1 MISLLFK
8 TFISE
13 WIRYKAAEIL
23 VNLWKAYSRWIWIRR
38 LWFTM
43 IYFLGSGLVLC
54 WLSGNLKITRFQKI
68 VKFFLKS
75 SFAHFWQ
82 IHSYICTLQT
92 RPSLPN
98 NFFHQLS
105 PPPGLEPTTPGLPA
119 QCLYRYATAAF
130 LGIMVTKV
138 FLILNLNN
146 LMFKEIVLKNRK
158 TSLVLESTISK
169 VSKVNL
175 NHFSTNWIR
184 KCGISF
190 KRIALI
196 LERKT
201 NFFDSVEWW

>member
-1 MISLLFK
+1 M
-8 TFISE
+8 
-13 WIRYKAAEIL
+13 
-23 VNLWKAYSRWIWIRR
+23 
-38 LWFTM
+38 
-43 IYFLGSGLVLC
+43 
-54 WLSGNLKITRFQKI
+54 
-68 VKFFLKS
+68 KFFFKK
-75 SFAHFWQ
+75 SFAHLWQ
-82 IHSYICTLQT
+82 IHSYICTPQT

-201 NFFDSVEWW
+201 NFFDSEIFKKFVFKEFNHMLNIFLSQTVHSLSRRILQWPSPLYCTELLPTEQKNFLMSYCKVLTCI